1 MFDKLIKL
9 IIDNNIKVSIERDEY
24 PGIAIITFSKDN
36 YCMKRVISSLEVSHL
51 NLDIGII
58 VITALE
64 EFVKEYNTWAE
75 NNSKKKTD

>member
-1 MFDKLIKL
+1 MFDKLLKL
-9 IIDNNIKVSIERDEY
+9 VIDNDIKVSIERDTY

-36 YCMKRVISSLEVSHL
+36 YYMKRVISSLEVSHL

-64 EFVKEYNTWAE
+64 EFIMEYNTWSE
-75 NNSKKKTD
+75 NNLKKKTD

>member
-24 PGIAIITFSKDN
+24 EIAIITFSKNN
-36 YCMKRVISSLEVSHL
+36 YHMKRVISSLEVADL
-51 NLDIGII
+51 NCDIGVI

-64 EFVKEYNTWAE
+64 EFIKEYEYEQKAT
-75 NNSKKKTD
+75 

>member
-24 PGIAIITFSKDN
+24 EIAIITFSKDN
-36 YCMKRVISSLEVSHL
+36 YCMKRVISSLEVSNL

-75 NNSKKKTD
+75 NNSKKKTG

>member
-24 PGIAIITFSKDN
+24 EIAIITFSKDN
-36 YCMKRVISSLEVSHL
+36 YFMKRVISSLEVADL
-51 NLDIGII
+51 NCDIGVV

-64 EFVKEYNTWAE
+64 EFIKECEYEQKAT
-75 NNSKKKTD
+75 